1 MIEIEQLAALF
12 HIHKEASQHGSNFV
26 NIKDAAWRELQ
37 KLDAQHK
44 VEKPS
49 TFVPTEL
56 DKQVEGTAADEA
68 PQNEETIIERRDI

>member
-12 HIHKEASQHGSNFV
+12 HIHKEASAHGSNFV
-26 NIKDAAWRELQ
+26 NIKDAVWRELQ
-37 KLDAQHK
+37 RLDEQHK

-56 DKQVEGTAADEA
+56 GREIAGTEA
-68 PQNEETIIERRDI
+68 GGVERREL